1 MRRGRIPELGL
12 FLLAYQLLQN
22 IGLAN
27 IPPVTLATIAAQV
40 PAPPTTPHLMPP
52 LNLSLLSTIRLLF
65 TSVC

>member
-40 PAPPTTPHLMPP
+40 TAPPTTPHLIP
-52 LNLSLLSTIRLLF
+52 LNLSLLSTIRLLS